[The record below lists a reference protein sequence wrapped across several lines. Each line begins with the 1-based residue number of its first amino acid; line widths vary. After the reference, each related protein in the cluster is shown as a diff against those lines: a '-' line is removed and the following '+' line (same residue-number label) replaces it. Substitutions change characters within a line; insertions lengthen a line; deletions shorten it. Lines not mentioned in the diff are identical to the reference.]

1 MLKQHLHENWTVR
14 ATGNLAQI
22 PPSLRNVTIP
32 ARVPGCVHTD
42 LLRAGLIP
50 DPYRD
55 FNEHQLQWIGET
67 DWQYT
72 LVFEANDELFEHERI
87 DLVCDGLDT
96 VATIELNGQHIAK
109 TENMFRGYRF
119 DVRGALKRGSNEL
132 SITFTSPVRYVE
144 RMRDTLGERPYVG
157 GRSGAFP
164 FIRKMACNFGWDW
177 GPALTTCGIWRG
189 IRLEAWSQ
197 IRIATVR
204 TFSEFRSCELA
215 VEVDY
220 EFASPIQR
228 TSNGYDVFVHVTHSS
243 GRVTSEGGK
252 GNNDAPTERIELTLN
267 DCEYWFPAGHGAQP
281 LYEVKVSVEQRGETA
296 NAFDEWRG
304 RIGRHTI
311 QLDTSPDD
319 IGRKFVLKVNG
330 EPLFCKGFN
339 WIPDDAFLNRANDL
353 ARLRTRIQQA
363 VDCGANM
370 LRVWGGGIYETDEF
384 YDICDELGVLVWQ
397 DFPFACAMYSE
408 DEPLWSE
415 VEAEARYN
423 VARLARHPS
432 LALYNGCNENIWAYR
447 DWGWG
452 PQVQDKSWGKNYYF
466 DLLPR
471 VVKEVDPSKPYW
483 AGSPWS
489 GDFDVDHGVTPN
501 APTHG
506 NMHIWEIYFR
516 QDYPDYRT
524 ITPRFVSEFGYQSP
538 ATYSSIAGIIKPEDR
553 DFGSP
558 AMRDRQRHGNAAT
571 DDGDRKNLRWM
582 SLHFNVDGLD
592 ELMKNLEPIEP
603 EKVIVPPSG
612 QTVLQPARVLPSR
625 ANFDD
630 VHYLLQLNH
639 ARAMQTAVE
648 WFRSRQPACMGTLYW
663 QFNDHWPAATSCS
676 AVDGDGRLK
685 PLWYATRKFYA
696 SELLTIQPE
705 ADGVLHLNRINDR
718 DVSESRRVR
727 VVRRRFD
734 GTILA
739 QQEIELS
746 GGKIS
751 RVALDETITTPEDPS
766 EEVIVAGNGPGR
778 AMSFFDVD
786 KKLRYPAARY
796 ETELVK
802 TQTGYDF
809 TIRAASFLRDIV
821 LNVDRIDPDAIA
833 SEQIVTLFPGEA
845 FTFSIQTNKTFDN
858 ESLSRPPVF
867 QSVNRFGKIE

>member
-1 MLKQHLHENWTVR
+1 MIKQSLQDNWTVR
-14 ATGNLAQI
+14 ATGDLAQV
-22 PPSLRNVTIP
+22 PARLRRVTIP
-32 ARVPGCVHTD
+32 ARVPGCIHTD

-55 FNEHQLQWIGET
+55 FNEHKLQWIGET

-72 LVFEANDELFEHERI
+72 LVFEANDELFKHERI

-109 TENMFRGYRF
+109 TQNMFRGYRF
-119 DVRGALKRGSNEL
+119 DIRGALKRGSNEL
-132 SITFTSPVRYVE
+132 SITFASPIRYAE
-144 RMRDTLGERPYVG
+144 KMRDTLGARPYVG
-157 GRSGAFP
+157 GRSGPFP
-164 FIRKMACNFGWDW
+164 FIRKMACSFGWDW

-189 IRLEAWSQ
+189 IRLEGWSGVR
-197 IRIATVR
+197 IRSLRPKVLHIGER
-204 TFSEFRSCELA
+204 TADVQFRCD
-215 VEVDY
+215 V
-220 EFASPIQR
+220 EFATAQAGDVHLTASIGN
-228 TSNGYDVFVHVTHSS
+228 TSANEFDGHGTYLKHDITTI
-243 GRVTSEGGK
+243 RVK
-252 GNNDAPTERIELTLN
+252 VKNPKP
-267 DCEYWFPAGHGAQP
+267 WWPAGHGSP
-281 LYEVKVSVEQRGETA
+281 CLYDSIIQLTDRKTGDALDIWSG
-296 NAFDEWRG
+296 G
-304 RIGRHTI
+304 IGIRTI
-311 QLDTSPDD
+311 ELDTSCDNT
-319 IGRKFVLKVNG
+319 GRKFVVKVNG
-330 EPLFCKGFN
+330 EPIFCKGFN
-339 WIPDDAFLNRANDL
+339 WIPDDAFLDRANDP
-353 ARLRTRIQQA
+353 ARLRARIQQA
-363 VDCGANM
+363 IDCGANM
-370 LRVWGGGIYETDEF
+370 LRVWGGGIYETDQF

-397 DFPFACAMYSE
+397 DFPFACAMYPE
-408 DEPLWSE
+408 EEPFWSE

-423 VARLARHPS
+423 VARLAHHPS

-447 DWGWG
+447 EWGWG
-452 PQVQDKSWGKNYYF
+452 PQVQDQSWGKNYYF

-489 GDFDVDHGVTPN
+489 GDFDVDHGVPPN
-501 APTHG
+501 AETHG
-506 NMHIWEIYFR
+506 NMHIWEVYFR
-516 QDYPDYRT
+516 RDYPDYRT

-538 ATYSSIAGIIKPEDR
+538 ATYSSIAGVLKPEDR

-582 SLHFNVDGLD
+582 SLHFNANGLD

-648 WFRSRQPACMGTLYW
+648 WFRARQPVCMGTLYW

-705 ADGVLHLNRINDR
+705 PNGVLHLNRINDR
-718 DVSESRRVR
+718 DVSNSRRVR
-727 VVRRRFD
+727 VTRRRFD
-734 GTILA
+734 GSILA
-739 QQEIELS
+739 EQEVELP

-751 RVALDETITTPEDPS
+751 RAALDPAITTAQDPS
-766 EEVIVAGNGPGR
+766 QEVIIAGDVPAR
-778 AMSFFDVD
+778 AMWFFDVD
-786 KKLRYPAARY
+786 KKLRYPEPRFGAH
-796 ETELVK
+796 LVK

-809 TIRAASFLRDIV
+809 TIRADSFLRDIV
-821 LNVDRIDPDAIA
+821 LNVDRIDPDAVA
-833 SEQIVTLFPGEA
+833 SEQIVTLFPRES
-845 FTFSIQTNKTFDN
+845 FTFSIRTKKPFAKQA
-858 ESLSRPPVF
+858 LSRSPVF
-867 QSVNRFGKIE
+867 QCVNRFGKT